1 MRLGREQSQ
10 PDHSLDDVGVPLV
23 PQGAADNGAGLADAV
38 QLAVDRRVPEK
49 VIKLSPCYSVW
60 PSMIFCCE

>member
-23 PQGAADNGAGLADAV
+23 PQGAADDGAGLADAV
-38 QLAVDRRVPEK
+38 ELAVDRGVSIEEASFQPERLK
-49 VIKLSPCYSVW
+49 VY
-60 PSMIFCCE
+60 